1 MGTKTTI
8 WVHHI
13 FLPKKKSRKNLSKN
27 FSPLKG
33 EEEEEEEED
42 ARDDDDDDDPAWH
55 RPRARKTRRQLFE
68 VVRVLEQSKCS
79 QKDLETRDDDDDG
92 DHPFGAAKAYLDCR
106 EGNRDVERGD
116 RDGEDVFH
124 GRNVERG

>member
-13 FLPKKKSRKNLSKN
+13 FLPKKKSKKFIQKFLSFKRK
-27 FSPLKG
+27 G
-33 EEEEEEEED
+33 EEEEED
-42 ARDDDDDDDPAWH
+42 ARDDDDDDPAWH
-55 RPRARKTRRQLFE
+55 RPRARKRRRQLFE